1 MGEISYQTGF
11 GNQFATEAEPDILPT
26 GQNSPQKVSG
36 GLYTEQLTGTA
47 FTRTAG
53 FNAAK
58 LMYRMR
64 PSVRHLNNLQAIDSG
79 PSAPVR
85 IRTHHP
91 PLLSCADPFPS
102 VASDTTW
109 LTGLATVATN
119 GNSEM
124 RAGGAVH
131 HFVASQ
137 SMGDTAFVNTDGELM
152 LVPYDGQLSI
162 KTEMGH
168 PRLTQVTSL

>member
-11 GNQFATEAEPDILPT
+11 GNQFATEAEPDVLPT

-47 FTRTAG
+47 FTAPRVSMQRSW
-53 FNAAK
+53 
-58 LMYRMR
+58 MYRMR
-64 PSVRHLNNLQAIDSG
+64 PSVRHLNNLQAVDSG
-79 PSAPVR
+79 L
-85 IRTHHP
+85 IRTSP
-91 PLLSCADPFPS
+91 DQNTSPTAAQLRWDPFPS

-124 RAGGAVH
+124 QAGGAVH

-137 SMGDTAFVNTDGELM
+137 SMGDTAFVDTCL
-152 LVPYDGQLSI
+152 LYTSPS
-162 KTEMGH
+162 
-168 PRLTQVTSL
+168 PRDRTRSRMPSSA